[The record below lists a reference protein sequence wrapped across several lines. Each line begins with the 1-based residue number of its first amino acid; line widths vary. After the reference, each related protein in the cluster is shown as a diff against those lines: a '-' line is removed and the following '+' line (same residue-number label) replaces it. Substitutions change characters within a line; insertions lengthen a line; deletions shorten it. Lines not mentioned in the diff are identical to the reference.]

1 MSVKFGVVVCD
12 FVFYIL
18 QSVRY
23 IDVLLIGF
31 WGRWWLIGALLDSM
45 TLLLA
50 LGGFLVGVMRAGFG
64 GGVGVVAAPIMA
76 LVIPAK
82 LTLGVILPL
91 SLATDVISV
100 RYYWG
105 HWVGQH
111 VRALLPGMIVGVL
124 LGGGI
129 LDVIP
134 EEWFRRILGAL
145 ACVFAF
151 LQVFKDRILSDVKP
165 LGFGARVGVG
175 IVLGVVSSL
184 VHAGGVV
191 LMLYLLPQ
199 GLSGRTFVA
208 TAWLFGVILNAMKLV
223 LYLSLG
229 IINSQSLMMDV
240 WLLPVLALGA
250 LVGIVMNKHL
260 SPLWFNRIVLVLVL
274 GIGFKLMVS

>member
-1 MSVKFGVVVCD
+1 M
-12 FVFYIL
+12 
-18 QSVRY
+18 
-23 IDVLLIGF
+23 
-31 WGRWWLIGALLDSM
+31 
-45 TLLLA
+45 
-50 LGGFLVGVMRAGFG
+50 
-64 GGVGVVAAPIMA
+64 
-76 LVIPAK
+76 
-82 LTLGVILPL
+82 
-91 SLATDVISV
+91 
-100 RYYWG
+100 
-105 HWVGQH
+105 
-111 VRALLPGMIVGVL
+111 
-124 LGGGI
+124 
-129 LDVIP
+129 
-134 EEWFRRILGAL
+134 GAL

>member
-111 VRALLPGMIVGVL
+111 VRALLP
-124 LGGGI
+124 
-129 LDVIP
+129 
-134 EEWFRRILGAL
+134 
-145 ACVFAF
+145 
-151 LQVFKDRILSDVKP
+151 
-165 LGFGARVGVG
+165 
-175 IVLGVVSSL
+175 
-184 VHAGGVV
+184 
-191 LMLYLLPQ
+191 
-199 GLSGRTFVA
+199 
-208 TAWLFGVILNAMKLV
+208 
-223 LYLSLG
+223 
-229 IINSQSLMMDV
+229 
-240 WLLPVLALGA
+240 
-250 LVGIVMNKHL
+250 
-260 SPLWFNRIVLVLVL
+260 
-274 GIGFKLMVS
+274 